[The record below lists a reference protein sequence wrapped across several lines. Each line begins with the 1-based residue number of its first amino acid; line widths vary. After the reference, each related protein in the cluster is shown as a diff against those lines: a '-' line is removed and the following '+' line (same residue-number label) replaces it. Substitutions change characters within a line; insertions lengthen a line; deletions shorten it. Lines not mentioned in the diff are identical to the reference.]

1 MAISSMDLTRGKINI
16 DNLLDIVCSAQEEA
30 NKPVTLKEAKYNMM
44 GMKIKSDEAYKDD
57 DKETAGCSKS
67 SCRGCPS
74 KCGKTSPK
82 ERDEDYNIWDP
93 ANKYTS
99 DDEDDDDEY
108 ICDYCNRIGY
118 GLKYSPDICDECNE
132 CESCGKYARE
142 ECDGCSY
149 SIWRDGK
156 RYGDKLS
163 MEDTL
168 SEYDIAIINE
178 LSDELREPKYERLTS
193 TGFTVRKK

>member
-1 MAISSMDLTRGKINI
+1 MAISRVDFTRGKIDI
-16 DNLLDIVCSAQEEA
+16 DSLLDIVCSAQKDA
-30 NKPVTLKEAKYNMM
+30 DQPVTLKEAKYNMM
-44 GMKIKSDEAYKDD
+44 GLKVKNDEAYEE
-57 DKETAGCSKS
+57 KEETTGCKS
-67 SCRGCPS
+67 GCGGCPS
-74 KCGKTSPK
+74 KCGSSKK

-93 ANKYTS
+93 ANKYK

-108 ICDYCNRIGY
+108 VCDYCNRIGY

-132 CESCGKYARE
+132 CESCGKFARE

-163 MEDTL
+163 MEDVL
-168 SEYDIAIINE
+168 SDYDISVINE
-178 LSDELREPKYERLTS
+178 LSDELREPKIGRLPS